1 MVFLKE
7 TVQLLSSRMMDIR
20 SKRERL
26 MDSQKE
32 RKICTKASTSFK
44 KEFKQKKK
52 QNWRPQGNFLS
63 KELTKEFQ
71 PLR

>member
-1 MVFLKE
+1 
-7 TVQLLSSRMMDIR
+7 MMDTR

-32 RKICTKASTSFK
+32 RKISTKTTTVFK
-44 KEFKQKKK
+44 EEFKHKKK
-52 QNWRPQGNFLS
+52 QKWRPQGNSSS
-63 KELTKEFQ
+63 KKLMMEFQ